1 MRIETANNYLAA
13 SQRPSS
19 ADRTSSSSFSAALST
34 APASTAQTG
43 PGSAAPPDFTSM
55 TRQELFDWMN
65 GKIKR
70 GEMSLDDSSAFLG
83 MTVKIPVGTGQGAPI
98 ALDDWERVNFVQL
111 ARDGIAGAQSRNDAM
126 TLAMLQSAMQMMQGD
141 HGANISRHA

>member
-1 MRIETANNYLAA
+1 METANNYLAA

-55 TRQELFDWMN
+55 TRQELFAWMN
-65 GKIKR
+65 GQITR
-70 GEMSLDDSSAFLG
+70 GEMSLDDSLACPG
-83 MTVKIPVGTGQGAPI
+83 MTGTIPAGTGQGAPN
-98 ALDDWERVNFVQL
+98 AERK
-111 ARDGIAGAQSRNDAM
+111 RRG
-126 TLAMLQSAMQMMQGD
+126 
-141 HGANISRHA
+141 